1 MITFPNAKINLGL
14 NIVEKRPDGYHN
26 LETIFYPI
34 NLQDAL
40 EVTRRE
46 NNDKEYT
53 LHISGSPL
61 EGEPED
67 NLVVKAYKLLKK
79 DYPGLLPVD
88 IHMYKHIPA
97 GAGLGGGSSDA
108 ACMIKLLND
117 KFSLGLS
124 TERME
129 EYAAKLGADCAFF
142 IRNKPVFA
150 TGIGNLFEPV
160 ELSLKGYHII
170 LIKPDIFVSTRDAFA
185 EIKPVRPAV
194 SLKEIVKQPMETWKH
209 SMKNDFEDSVFK
221 KFPEIAAIKDELYDL
236 GAVYAAMSGSGSSV
250 YGIFKAPIE
259 NVEDKFCGCFAGRER
274 WNSVADQWLVIS
286 GLRCHAA
293 GINH

>member
-79 DYPGLLPVD
+79 R
-88 IHMYKHIPA
+88 
-97 GAGLGGGSSDA
+97 
-108 ACMIKLLND
+108 
-117 KFSLGLS
+117 LS
-124 TERME
+124 RT
-129 EYAAKLGADCAFF
+129 
-142 IRNKPVFA
+142 V
-150 TGIGNLFEPV
+150 
-160 ELSLKGYHII
+160 
-170 LIKPDIFVSTRDAFA
+170 
-185 EIKPVRPAV
+185 
-194 SLKEIVKQPMETWKH
+194 
-209 SMKNDFEDSVFK
+209 
-221 KFPEIAAIKDELYDL
+221 
-236 GAVYAAMSGSGSSV
+236 
-250 YGIFKAPIE
+250 
-259 NVEDKFCGCFAGRER
+259 AGRYTHVQAYTGGCRTR
-274 WNSVADQWLVIS
+274 WRII
-286 GLRCHAA
+286 RCRLYNKASE
-293 GINH
+293 

>member
-79 DYPGLLPVD
+79 DYPGLLPV
-88 IHMYKHIPA
+88 
-97 GAGLGGGSSDA
+97 
-108 ACMIKLLND
+108 
-117 KFSLGLS
+117 
-124 TERME
+124 
-129 EYAAKLGADCAFF
+129 
-142 IRNKPVFA
+142 
-150 TGIGNLFEPV
+150 
-160 ELSLKGYHII
+160 
-170 LIKPDIFVSTRDAFA
+170 

-194 SLKEIVKQPMETWKH
+194 SLKEVVKQPIETWKS

-250 YGIFKAPIE
+250 YGIFEAPIE
-259 NVEDKFCGCFAGRER
+259 NVEDKFCGCFCRQRALE
-274 WNSVADQWLVIS
+274 
-286 GLRCHAA
+286 
-293 GINH
+293 

>member
-129 EYAAKLGADCAFF
+129 EYAVKLGADCAVF

-259 NVEDKFCGCFAGRER
+259 NVEDKFCGCFCRQRALE
-274 WNSVADQWLVIS
+274 
-286 GLRCHAA
+286 
-293 GINH
+293 

>member
-14 NIVEKRPDGYHN
+14 NIIEKRPDGYHN

-40 EVTRRE
+40 EITRRE
-46 NNDKEYT
+46 NGEHEYT
-53 LHISGSPL
+53 LHISGASL
-61 EGEPED
+61 DGDPED

-79 DYPGLLPVD
+79 DHPRMLPIDV
-88 IHMYKHIPA
+88 HMYKHIPA

-108 ACMIKLLND
+108 AHMIKLLND

-124 TERME
+124 MEQME
-129 EYAAKLGADCAFF
+129 EYAAQLGADCAFF
-142 IRNKPVFA
+142 IRNRPVFA
-150 TGIGNLFEPV
+150 TGIGNIFEPI

-170 LIKPDIFVSTRDAFA
+170 LVKPDIFVSTRDAFA

-194 SLKEIVKQPMETWKH
+194 SLKEIVKQPIETWKGN
-209 SMKNDFEDSVFK
+209 MKNDFENSVFK
-221 KFPEIAAIKDELYDL
+221 KFPEIAAIKDKLYDL

-250 YGIFKAPIE
+250 YGIFKEPIE
-259 NVEDKFCGCFAGRER
+259 NVEDKFCRCFCRQRE
-274 WNSVADQWLVIS
+274 LE
-286 GLRCHAA
+286 
-293 GINH
+293 

>member
-61 EGEPED
+61 EGEPEE

-79 DYPGLLPVD
+79 DYPGLLPV
-88 IHMYKHIPA
+88 ILTLYKHIPA

-129 EYAAKLGADCAFF
+129 EYAVKLGADCAFF

-194 SLKEIVKQPMETWKH
+194 SLKEIVKQPMETWKN

-259 NVEDKFCGCFAGRER
+259 NVEDKFCGCFCRQRALE
-274 WNSVADQWLVIS
+274 
-286 GLRCHAA
+286 
-293 GINH
+293 

>member
-129 EYAAKLGADCAFF
+129 EYAVRLGADCAFF

-259 NVEDKFCGCFAGRER
+259 NVEDKFCGCFCRQRALE
-274 WNSVADQWLVIS
+274 
-286 GLRCHAA
+286 
-293 GINH
+293 

>member
-79 DYPGLLPVD
+79 DCPGLLPVD

-129 EYAAKLGADCAFF
+129 EYAVKLGADCAFF

-194 SLKEIVKQPMETWKH
+194 SLKEIVRQPMETWKN

-259 NVEDKFCGCFAGRER
+259 NVEDKFCGCFCRQRALE
-274 WNSVADQWLVIS
+274 
-286 GLRCHAA
+286 
-293 GINH
+293 

>member
-14 NIVEKRPDGYHN
+14 NIIEKRPDGYHN

-46 NNDKEYT
+46 NGEHEYT
-53 LHISGSPL
+53 LHISGASL
-61 EGEPED
+61 DGEAED

-79 DYPGLLPVD
+79 DHPQILSIDV
-88 IHMYKHIPA
+88 HMYKHIPA

-108 ACMIKLLND
+108 AYMIKLLND

-124 TERME
+124 TEQME
-129 EYAAKLGADCAFF
+129 QYAVQLGADCAFF
-142 IRNKPVFA
+142 IRNRPVFA
-150 TGIGNLFEPV
+150 TGIGNVFESI

-170 LIKPDIFVSTRDAFA
+170 LVKPDIFVSTRDAFA
-185 EIKPVRPAV
+185 EIKPGRPAV
-194 SLKEIVKQPMETWKH
+194 SLKEIVKQPVETWKD

-250 YGIFKAPIE
+250 YGIFKEPIE
-259 NVEDKFCGCFAGRER
+259 NVEDKFCRCFCRQRE
-274 WNSVADQWLVIS
+274 LE
-286 GLRCHAA
+286 
-293 GINH
+293 

>member
-67 NLVVKAYKLLKK
+67 NLVVKAYKLLTK

-129 EYAAKLGADCAFF
+129 EYAVKLGADCAFF

-259 NVEDKFCGCFAGRER
+259 NVEDKFCGCFCRQRALE
-274 WNSVADQWLVIS
+274 
-286 GLRCHAA
+286 
-293 GINH
+293 

>member
-129 EYAAKLGADCAFF
+129 EYAVKLGADCSFF

-194 SLKEIVKQPMETWKH
+194 SLKEIVKQPMETWKN

-236 GAVYAAMSGSGSSV
+236 GTVYAAMSGSGSSV

-259 NVEDKFCGCFAGRER
+259 NVEDKFCGCFCRQRALE
-274 WNSVADQWLVIS
+274 
-286 GLRCHAA
+286 
-293 GINH
+293 

>member
-14 NIVEKRPDGYHN
+14 NIIEKRPDGYHN

-53 LHISGSPL
+53 LHISGAPL

-108 ACMIKLLND
+108 VCMIKLLND
-117 KFSLGLS
+117 KFSLRLS

-194 SLKEIVKQPMETWKH
+194 SLKEIVKQPIETWKS

-250 YGIFKAPIE
+250 YGIFEAPIE
-259 NVEDKFCGCFAGRER
+259 NVEDKFCGCFCRQRALE
-274 WNSVADQWLVIS
+274 
-286 GLRCHAA
+286 
-293 GINH
+293 

>member
-26 LETIFYPI
+26 LKTIFYPI

-129 EYAAKLGADCAFF
+129 EYAVKLGADCAFF

-194 SLKEIVKQPMETWKH
+194 SLKEVVKQPIETWKS

-250 YGIFKAPIE
+250 YGIFEAPIE
-259 NVEDKFCGCFAGRER
+259 NVEDKFCGCFCRQRALE
-274 WNSVADQWLVIS
+274 
-286 GLRCHAA
+286 
-293 GINH
+293 

>member
-108 ACMIKLLND
+108 ACMTKLLND

-129 EYAAKLGADCAFF
+129 EYAVKLGADCAFF

-259 NVEDKFCGCFAGRER
+259 NVEDKFCGCFCRQRALE
-274 WNSVADQWLVIS
+274 
-286 GLRCHAA
+286 
-293 GINH
+293 